1 MLTPSQHI
9 SEQACK
15 RLLKRKFEA
24 WYSEE
29 ITKQI
34 HVDSVELEP
43 IKLCLASLKELGAK
57 WLVEM
62 AKDISD
68 NPQFI
73 VNRFR
78 CT

>member
-1 MLTPSQHI
+1 MNKP
-9 SEQACK
+9 AK
-15 RLLKRKFEA
+15 DFLKRKFEA

-34 HVDSVELEP
+34 HGKDIDSVELEP